1 MQRPNLIIIAGC
13 NGAGKSTYSE
23 SFTDNIIPFDF
34 DKKYLENYSS
44 LFDSELR
51 DVIANNMTSN
61 QFTDEI
67 NLAFENKTSFC
78 YETNFNQS
86 PLVWAQKAK
95 DLGYKLTL
103 VFFCLENIEIAQ
115 KRVKYRTENNG
126 HYVPDTVIFER
137 WKEGYKNLNLH
148 FSFFDYILLLDN
160 TFDNELPTELFELEK
175 EDGNSFLLRLFCDK
189 LPEYAKRRFPE
200 IFALI
205 NNKYKL
211 L

>member
-1 MQRPNLIIIAGC
+1 MQRPNLIVIAGC
-13 NGAGKSTYSE
+13 NGAGKSTYS
-23 SFTDNIIPFDF
+23 TLYIKNIIPYDF
-34 DKKYLENYSS
+34 DKRFFENYSS
-44 LFDSELR
+44 LYDSELR

-86 PLVWAQKAK
+86 PLIWVQKAK

-103 VFFCLENIEIAQ
+103 VFFCLESIEIAQ
-115 KRVKYRTENNG
+115 KRVQYRTENNG
-126 HYVPDTVIFER
+126 HFVHDTVIFER

-160 TFDNELPTELFELEK
+160 TFDNELPSELFELNK
-175 EDGNSFLLRLFCDK
+175 EDENSFTLRLFCEK
-189 LPEYAKRRFPE
+189 LPEYAKRRFPD
-200 IFALI
+200 IFAFI
-205 NNKYKL
+205 KNKNKFL
-211 L
+211 